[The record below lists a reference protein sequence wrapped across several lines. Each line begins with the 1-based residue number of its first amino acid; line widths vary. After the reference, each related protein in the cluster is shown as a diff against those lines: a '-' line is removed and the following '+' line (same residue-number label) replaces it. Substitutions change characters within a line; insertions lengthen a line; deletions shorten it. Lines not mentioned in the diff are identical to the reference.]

1 MQHADELDDV
11 VSALGKAHRAGH
23 PLDRARF
30 RTILSETL
38 GSKALSAGK
47 ADFLW
52 HLFDTDR
59 SGFLSEAEV
68 LMRVSADDGRVGG
81 GGGGMPP
88 AEGASSGAGMGT
100 PALAGASATVRRPP
114 PMFARTAASAGVGGG
129 GGS

>member
-11 VSALGKAHRAGH
+11 VSALGRAHRAGH

-30 RTILSETL
+30 RALLSETL

-68 LMRVSADDGRVGG
+68 LRRVSADDGRGGVGSG
-81 GGGGMPP
+81 GLPEAGAP
-88 AEGASSGAGMGT
+88 AA
-100 PALAGASATVRRPP
+100 ALVGGASATVRRRPP
-114 PMFARTAASAGVGGG
+114 PMYARTAASAA
-129 GGS
+129 GSS

>member
-11 VSALGKAHRAGH
+11 VSALGRAHRAGH
-23 PLDRARF
+23 PLDRTRF
-30 RTILSETL
+30 RAILSETL

-68 LMRVSADDGRVGG
+68 LRRVSADDGRGSPGG
-81 GGGGMPP
+81 LPE
-88 AEGASSGAGMGT
+88 ALSGA
-100 PALAGASATVRRPP
+100 PAAAALVGGASATVRRRPP
-114 PMFARTAASAGVGGG
+114 PMYARTAASAAS
-129 GGS
+129 GSS